1 MDQAVDRMIDRPG
14 QVGDAWCPLRQ
25 LTTHVSDCPDT
36 YGQPTSY
43 KSAKRREV
51 MGLTVYMLQ
60 KSFFHVAKSEMNFFS
75 QMPWSYVHIINDDLS
90 AHLWVFAS
98 PVPRSWLPLPVTMPL
113 PQTSG
118 SIQFFTFFVVILWWQ
133 FKCQTVIPGSWI
145 YIYALKKIKKCWN
158 SFVVC
163 MFTSFNFFSRQ
174 WHQVSNCVACA
185 VYMMSEVF
193 VYRVHP
199 SWPLPWSHHSKVD
212 LPSDLLLSPFY
223 AHPFSSC
230 ARFLFQMNPRIAFLL
245 LPSVLAKPP
254 NIIFMWA

>member
-1 MDQAVDRMIDRPG
+1 MIVQTHTGNQHLINLPRG
-14 QVGDAWCPLRQ
+14 ERWWVWQ
-25 LTTHVSDCPDT
+25 LTVDSC
-36 YGQPTSY
+36 
-43 KSAKRREV
+43 KSN
-51 MGLTVYMLQ
+51 
-60 KSFFHVAKSEMNFFS
+60 FFHVAKSEMNFLS

-163 MFTSFNFFSRQ
+163 LQASTSFQDSDAGWVIVLHVQ
-174 WHQVSNCVACA
+174 C
-185 VYMMSEVF
+185 
-193 VYRVHP
+193 
-199 SWPLPWSHHSKVD
+199 SWCRRCWCTEYTRPDHCPDHTTQ
-212 LPSDLLLSPFY
+212 
-223 AHPFSSC
+223 
-230 ARFLFQMNPRIAFLL
+230 R
-245 LPSVLAKPP
+245 
-254 NIIFMWA
+254 